1 MGVYSFQLIFNFSF
15 KLCWVEPRRGLWV
28 QALLPTS
35 YCGNGKSRVLEMGA
49 ESGGR
54 VAWRVPPPPQIDG
67 MGRVGAPTKRASA
80 GGTSGTHHTAL
91 EAHFDLKSGVSQ

>member
-1 MGVYSFQLIFNFSF
+1 
-15 KLCWVEPRRGLWV
+15 
-28 QALLPTS
+28 
-35 YCGNGKSRVLEMGA
+35 MGA

-54 VAWRVPPPPQIDG
+54 VAWRVEGPPPPQIDG

-91 EAHFDLKSGVSQ
+91 EAHFDPKSRVSQ